1 MKFIR
6 IQILSQKII
15 LHLVIIMCSFQSQ
28 AQQFSKQTVLS
39 DLDYL
44 KKSLKDTHFNLY
56 AYTTKKDFQQNYKKV
71 KQSIQNDSFSVLEVK
86 KLFQQVVSSIN
97 NGHTR
102 IPFPVTEYIAYA
114 QSGGTLFPLE
124 VAIENRKALVRKNW
138 SNTKNIKTGSELV
151 SINGQPIESVFK
163 DIYPQI
169 SAERLYFKHAQLE
182 NMSLPRFY
190 WLVFGE
196 VEDFD
201 VEVLQ
206 NGKLSNYH
214 ISAIKAIE
222 DFEMKR
228 EDILKH
234 ERVFK
239 ALSQATAYIQPGNFG
254 GDLDQ
259 YKQFIDSSFT
269 EINSKSYKNLIID
282 LRNHSGGDD
291 AYGDYLVSYIADKP
305 FMWASRFQLKTSKQL
320 KEHTRKH
327 RDTTQAY
334 WKSILEHKDGEIYD
348 YEFDNYIPQ
357 PESKRF
363 IGKVY
368 VLVNRQ
374 SYSQSTV
381 TASQLKDYG
390 WATIVGEETGEF
402 PNLYASIYSYTL
414 PKTEVTVEVSKGK
427 IERVSGA
434 DNGRG
439 LLPDIQ
445 IRDHLLDETDEILE
459 GLLNRIRD

>member
-1 MKFIR
+1 MKLIT
-6 IQILSQKII
+6 IQKLDFKIVLMAI
-15 LHLVIIMCSFQSQ
+15 VLMSSFQPQ
-28 AQQFSKQTVLS
+28 AQHYSKQTVLS
-39 DLDYL
+39 DLEFL
-44 KKSLKDTHFNLY
+44 KKSLEESHFNLY

-71 KQSIQNDSFSVLEVK
+71 KQNIQKDSFSMLEVK
-86 KLFQQVVSSIN
+86 KLFQQVVSAVN

-102 IPFPVTEYIAYA
+102 IPFPVAEYIAYA

-124 VAIENRKALVRKNW
+124 VAIEDGKPLIRKNW
-138 SNTKNIKTGSELV
+138 SSNPGIKTGSELV
-151 SINGQPIESVFK
+151 SINGQAIKMVFNA
-163 DIYPQI
+163 IYPQI

-190 WLVFGE
+190 WLAFRE
-196 VEDFD
+196 VKDFE

-234 ERVFK
+234 ERIFK
-239 ALSQATAYIQPGNFG
+239 SLSSATAYIQPGDFG
-254 GDLDQ
+254 VDLEQ

-269 EINSKSYKNLIID
+269 EIKAKAYKNLILD

-305 FMWASRFQLKTSKQL
+305 FKWSSRFQLKTSQAL
-320 KEHTRKH
+320 KAHTRKH

-357 PESKRF
+357 QESKRF
-363 IGKVY
+363 LGKVY

-381 TASQLKDYG
+381 TASQIKDYG
-390 WATIVGEETGEF
+390 WATIIGEETGEY

-414 PKTEVTVEVSKGK
+414 PETGITVEVAKGK
-427 IERVSGA
+427 IERLSGA
-434 DNGRG
+434 DNGTG
-439 LLPDIQ
+439 LMPDIE
-445 IRDHLLDETDEILE
+445 IKDHLLDDKDEILE
-459 GLLNRIRD
+459 GLLKRLN